1 MQFDTITL
9 VSGLPRSGTSLMMQM
24 LGAGG
29 MSLLTDGQRVAD
41 ESNPRG
47 YFELEPV
54 KLGRNDLSW
63 LAGANGR
70 VVKVIHLLLMQ
81 MPTDRQYQVIFM
93 LRDLGEVIDSQRAML
108 RTQGKVP
115 AALAD
120 DVLSGVFTKQLATV
134 KQWLA
139 EQPNFRV
146 FYVPHGE
153 VIRKPLAVAQEINK
167 FLGGA
172 LAVESMVEAVRPELY
187 RQRKAFV
194 PREDQGFRGYRDDG

>member
-1 MQFDTITL
+1 MQPDNITL

-24 LGAGG
+24 LSAGG
-29 MSLLTDGQRVAD
+29 ISLLTDGKRVAD

-63 LAGANGR
+63 LAGANGK

-81 MPTDRQYQVIFM
+81 LPTDRNYQVIFM
-93 LRDLGEVIDSQRAML
+93 LRDLAEVIDSQRAML
-108 RTQGKVP
+108 RTQGKAP

-120 DVLSGVFTKQLATV
+120 EILSGVFTKQLETV

-139 EQPNFRV
+139 GQPNFRV
-146 FYVPHGE
+146 LYVPHGD

-167 FLGGA
+167 FLGGT

-187 RQRKAFV
+187 RQRKALV
-194 PREDQGFRGYRDDG
+194 PS